1 MSSLPPLAADPLA
14 FRQALSQFAAGVTV
28 VTTRSA
34 DGIPRGLTVTA
45 FCSVSLEP
53 PLVLVSVDNR
63 SDAHAGFAAGA
74 FAVSVLAEEQEDVS
88 RRFAQSGPE
97 KFAFGECVAGA
108 SGRCRW
114 CGTRSPTWSAAS
126 SPRCRVVTTR
136 STWAWSRTRGWARA
150 GRSCTTGEGIA
161 GWRRS
166 PEP

>member
-1 MSSLPPLAADPLA
+1 MTSLPPLAADPLA

-28 VTTRSA
+28 VTTRSG
-34 DGIPRGLTVTA
+34 DGTPRGLTVTA
-45 FCSVSLEP
+45 FCSVSLDP

-108 SGRCRW
+108 SGLLLVRD
-114 CGTRSPTWSAAS
+114 ALAHLE
-126 SPRCRVVTTR
+126 CRVV
-136 STWAWSRTRGWARA
+136 STVPGGDHTIYVGLVEDARV
-150 GRSCTTGEGIA
+150 GEGRPLVYH
-161 GWRRS
+161 GRGYRRLA